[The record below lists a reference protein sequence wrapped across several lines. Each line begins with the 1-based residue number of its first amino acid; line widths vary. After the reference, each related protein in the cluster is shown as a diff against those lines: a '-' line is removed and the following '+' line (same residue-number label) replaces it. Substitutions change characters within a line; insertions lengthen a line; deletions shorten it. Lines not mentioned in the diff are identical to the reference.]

1 MKKQLIAQSDIPALR
16 KILPFVCLIVPWEI
30 YQYSTGWGI
39 KFSLFYLNFD
49 MTYGTL
55 AVSVLKQLT
64 MLSYGGFAPSIRTVF
79 WALAAALCVGI
90 FVYEVLRAREAQE
103 VSSKILGAGL
113 LMCGTLLAVSSFIVW
128 SDAFRAVPV
137 GFGFFAIGGYL
148 LMGIE
153 QD

>member
-1 MKKQLIAQSDIPALR
+1 MKELPITQNDIPVLR
-16 KILPFVCLIVPWEI
+16 KLLPLVCLIVPWEI
-30 YQYSTGWGI
+30 YQYGTGWGI

-79 WALAAALCVGI
+79 WALAAVLCVGI
-90 FVYEVLRAREAQE
+90 FVYEMLREQLE
-103 VSSKILGAGL
+103 YELSIKMLGAGL
-113 LMCGTLLAVSSFIVW
+113 IICGILLAVSSFIVW
-128 SDAFRAVPV
+128 SDAFRAIPV
-137 GFGFFAIGGYL
+137 GFGFFAVGGYL
-148 LMGIE
+148 LMVIE

>member
-1 MKKQLIAQSDIPALR
+1 MKELSITKTDIPVLR
-16 KILPFVCLIVPWEI
+16 KLLPFVCLIVPWEI

-49 MTYGTL
+49 MIYGTL

-64 MLSYGGFAPSIRTVF
+64 MLSYGGFAPSIRTIF

-90 FVYEVLRAREAQE
+90 FVYELAREQVE
-103 VSSKILGAGL
+103 YKVSVMMLGAGL
-113 LMCGTLLAVSSFIVW
+113 LVCGALLAVSSFVVW
-128 SDAFRAVPV
+128 SDAFRAVPI
-137 GFGFFAIGGYL
+137 GFGFFAVCGYL

-153 QD
+153 RE

>member
-16 KILPFVCLIVPWEI
+16 KLLPFVCLIVPWEI

-55 AVSVLKQLT
+55 AVNVLKQLT

-79 WALAAALCVGI
+79 WALAAVLCVGI
-90 FVYEVLRAREAQE
+90 FVYEMLREQLE
-103 VSSKILGAGL
+103 YELSIKMLGAGL
-113 LMCGTLLAVSSFIVW
+113 IICGILLAVSSFIVW
-128 SDAFRAVPV
+128 SDAFRAIPV
-137 GFGFFAIGGYL
+137 GFGFFAVGGYL
-148 LMGIE
+148 LMVIE